1 MCSRVAPGA
10 RQRRVAL
17 TATVVE
23 MAGARVGPSMLA
35 TRVMLRDG
43 MTIGGGMRWCLLAGR
58 FALGWGAAV
67 GWL

>member
-1 MCSRVAPGA
+1 M
-10 RQRRVAL
+10 QL

-23 MAGARVGPSMLA
+23 MAGARVGLSMLA

-43 MTIGGGMRWCLLAGR
+43 MTIDGGMRWRLAGWPR
-58 FALGWGAAV
+58 CPERGAAV